1 VEPAGEAVPYEL
13 IFTGGDSGHDEPAV
27 NVFRSLEAWRE
38 HWPLMHHRSHPGS
51 ACPEPDDLSGRMII
65 EIAAGSTSTGMV
77 RLEVTAV
84 EMELDNLA
92 VQATLHYPRPSSPT
106 TCDVGNPVVVLAA
119 PAFDGPVY
127 LDLSVMHGVSA
138 WAPPVVP

>member
-1 VEPAGEAVPYEL
+1 VEPAGEAVTYEP
-13 IFTGGDSGHDEPAV
+13 IFSGPHSGHNEPAI

-38 HWPLMHHRSHPGS
+38 HWTLMDERYNGGWGY
-51 ACPEPDDLSGRMII
+51 PEPDDLSGRMII

-84 EMELDNLA
+84 EMEQGNLA
-92 VQATLHYPRPSSPT
+92 VRATLHYPRPSSPT
-106 TCDVGNPVVVLAA
+106 TCDVGNPIVVLAT